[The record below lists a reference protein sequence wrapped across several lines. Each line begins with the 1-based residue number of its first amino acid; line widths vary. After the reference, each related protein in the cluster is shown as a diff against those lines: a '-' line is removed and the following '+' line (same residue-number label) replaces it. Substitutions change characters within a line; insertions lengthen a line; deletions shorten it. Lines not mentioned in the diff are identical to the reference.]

1 MNSMTPILT
10 SLRTKSIKGLGKKKI
25 RTTVIII
32 CITKDLPFEALKA
45 LFFSKMVEVNSHI

>member
-10 SLRTKSIKGLGKKKI
+10 SLRTKSIKGLGKKI